1 MGSCQSNADDFPETL
16 GDGTLN
22 VKLTEEDIRL
32 VKSSWGIIK
41 DHSEIGLS
49 VMMR

>member
-1 MGSCQSNADDFPETL
+1 MGSCQSNDDFPETL

-32 VKSSWGIIK
+32 IKSSWGMIK
-41 DHSEIGLS
+41 DPSEMGLS
-49 VMMR
+49 IMMR